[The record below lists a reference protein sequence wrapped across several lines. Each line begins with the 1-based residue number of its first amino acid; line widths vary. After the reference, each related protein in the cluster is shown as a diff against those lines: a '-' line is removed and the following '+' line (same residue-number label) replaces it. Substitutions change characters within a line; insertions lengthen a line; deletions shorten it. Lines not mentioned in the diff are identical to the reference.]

1 VLCLLVVASCGRLGF
16 DASRQLDPDAVAD
29 ARFDVKPDVPDG
41 TLTQTL
47 TVANALDEGEIDQ
60 GAWYPDGED
69 VGAVDTLFIGYYPN
83 NWTWAYFRLVIATT
97 IPPGATIVDGRL
109 HLWGRG
115 TTSIPAGSRA
125 LLAFGELAQDPA
137 AVTTINDRPTGTT
150 GRPLTQASVRW
161 PETGG
166 IEWATDAWNDSTN
179 LAPVIAE
186 LAGSTGRAAGT
197 HIQLW
202 IRGESAV
209 AGEVGSDSF
218 DVPGSHHATLEI
230 AWTEP

>member
-1 VLCLLVVASCGRLGF
+1 MGDGRLDLPL
-16 DASRQLDPDAVAD
+16 DA
-29 ARFDVKPDVPDG
+29 PDG
-41 TLTQTL
+41 ALTQTL
-47 TVANALDEGEIDQ
+47 AVANALDEGEIDQ

-69 VGAVDTLFIGYYPN
+69 VGALDTLFIGYYPN
-83 NWTWAYFRLVIATT
+83 NWTWSYFRLAIATT
-97 IPPGATIVDGRL
+97 IPPGATIVDARL

-125 LLAFGELAQDPA
+125 LLAFGELAADPP

-166 IEWATDAWNDSTN
+166 IDWLGDAWNTSTN
-179 LAPVIAE
+179 LAPILTE
-186 LAGSTGRAAGT
+186 LAGASGLPAGV

-202 IRGESAV
+202 VRGETAI
-209 AGEVGSDSF
+209 AGEVGSESF
-218 DVPGSHHATLEI
+218 GVGTHHGTLDVS
-230 AWTEP
+230 WTEP